1 MDTLV
6 NVVSQIPPQVWE
18 RELTLK
24 SRYCFVHSEEPLQAD
39 IHVIYG
45 LRRRLVV
52 PNNPEQIIFIASE
65 PPEIRHYNLKVLG
78 LYGAVAGPKF
88 AYLAGLPRFAPLNA
102 VAPWWVGTSAG
113 GENHY
118 ENVGSPAK
126 ISRTDL
132 EAGFF
137 PAIEKVS
144 TIVSNKARTPLQQQR
159 LRLVDYLLRHLSSF
173 EAFGLEH
180 ARVEDKSEV
189 LGTYRYHLA
198 IENSSHQAYWTEKLA
213 DPVLMNNYVFYFG
226 DPLVGNRFDSSSIQ
240 TVNPW
245 DPESTYALLSEAL
258 EKSAWELSS
267 RARESNRHKL
277 LRELSFHRTI
287 EPILDGVRLAKKSDR
302 ITKFPPQH
310 PASKGKAFL
319 DPLYRLAKRLRLQ
332 KSRKTRN

>member
-6 NVVSQIPPQVWE
+6 NVVSQIPPEVWD
-18 RELTLK
+18 RELPPG
-24 SRYCFVHSEEPLQAD
+24 SRYSFVHSEEPLQAD

-45 LRRRLVV
+45 QRRRLVV
-52 PNNPEQIIFIASE
+52 PNNPERIIFIAFE
-65 PPEIRHYNLKVLG
+65 PPEIRRYNLKVLG
-78 LYGAVAGPKF
+78 AYGAVAGPRF
-88 AYLAGLPRFAPLNA
+88 AYLAEVPRFAPLDA

-132 EAGFF
+132 ETGFF

-144 TIVSNKARTPLQQQR
+144 TIVSNKARTPFQQQR

-173 EAFGLEH
+173 EAFGLAH
-180 ARVEDKSEV
+180 SRVEDKSEV
-189 LGTYRYHLA
+189 LASYRYHLA
-198 IENSSHQAYWTEKLA
+198 IENSSHEAYWTEKLA
-213 DPVLMNNYVFYFG
+213 DPLLMDNYVFYFG
-226 DPLVGNRFDSSSIQ
+226 DPLVGDRFDSSSIQ

-267 RARESNRHKL
+267 LARESNRQKL

-287 EPILDGVRLAKKSDR
+287 EPILDRVRLAEKSHR
-302 ITKFPPQH
+302 VTTVPPQH
-310 PASKGKAFL
+310 PPSKGKAFL
-319 DPLYRLAKRLRLQ
+319 DPLYRLTKKLRFH
-332 KSRKTRN
+332 